1 MHEGRVHRVP
11 EWAAGLGLEP
21 LAGEG
26 GFFASTWRSAHATAP
41 SGFAG
46 ERAFA
51 SAIYFLLAQGQH
63 SAWHQ
68 LRADELWFWHRGA
81 PVVLL
86 FGGDGAEPGAEPG
99 AVTEIRLGADL
110 AAGERP
116 QALVPAGQWQS
127 TRPVTA
133 DTLVS
138 CVVTPGFEYADFRLA
153 GD

>member
-1 MHEGRVHRVP
+1 MHEVP
-11 EWAAGLGLEP
+11 DWAAGLGLAP

-26 GFFASTWRSAHATAP
+26 GFFAATFRSAHAAEP
-41 SGFAG
+41 AGFPG

-51 SAIYFLLAQGQH
+51 SAIYFLLATDQH

-86 FGGDGAEPGAEPG
+86 LGGDGDEPGS
-99 AVTEIRLGADL
+99 VTEIRLGPDL

-116 QALVPAGQWQS
+116 QAHLPAGHWQS
-127 TRPVTA
+127 TRPATA

-138 CVVTPGFEYADFRLA
+138 CVVTPGFEYADFRLT
-153 GD
+153 GG